1 MHYIFD
7 NTKNVLSYLYISTSF
22 IFVNYRYQIIS
33 FMIIYSALLSFLS
46 KGDLFNMAYISYSLK
61 KEYKKETNAQ
71 RTKNLKRLREII
83 AKLSL
88 SDFATETG
96 ITKNDL
102 SMLENG
108 EKTLSLFH
116 IQAYKKFFLEKYTI
130 NLSVDYIMGY
140 TDIMENNNLNYQ
152 REVGLSSD
160 AINTL
165 KIFKKSYNELLDVTN
180 SLFSDK
186 DKAIALFSNIRI
198 IISDDTWHPCIAHY
212 INDSAEQV
220 KYEDINIPNRLGFYC
235 DNYGVLLIDEGIL
248 KSHSLLNI
256 QEILES
262 YKRNDD

>member
-1 MHYIFD
+1 
-7 NTKNVLSYLYISTSF
+7 
-22 IFVNYRYQIIS
+22 
-33 FMIIYSALLSFLS
+33 
-46 KGDLFNMAYISYSLK
+46 MAYISYSLK

-180 SLFSDK
+180 SLFSLPSNK
-186 DKAIALFSNIRI
+186 SSPNKA
-198 IISDDTWHPCIAHY
+198 
-212 INDSAEQV
+212 E
-220 KYEDINIPNRLGFYC
+220 
-235 DNYGVLLIDEGIL
+235 
-248 KSHSLLNI
+248 
-256 QEILES
+256 
-262 YKRNDD
+262 